1 MKDKLQK
8 LPKKLR
14 RRLGIG
20 MYLSTLQT
28 EKYSNIVTSAVSSNY
43 RLLNFDPITRVSIEL
58 P

>member
-28 EKYSNIVTSAVSSNY
+28 EKWFHRTID
-43 RLLNFDPITRVSIEL
+43 F
-58 P
+58 